1 MLLTKRQKKPFR
13 SHSCESFD
21 IYPFNLTSIHIFIL
35 HSFLF
40 SGPNRVM
47 FKLELWL
54 RAGTSEVADK
64 IRSKMLDALSD
75 NEFSKPNSRTKM
87 PDFDYR
93 RRK

>member
-1 MLLTKRQKKPFR
+1 MLLSIRQKRPFR
-13 SHSCESFD
+13 SHSCESSD
-21 IYPFNLTSIHIFIL
+21 TYPFNLTSTYIFIL
-35 HSFLF
+35 LF
-40 SGPNRVM
+40 IPGPNRVM

>member
-1 MLLTKRQKKPFR
+1 
-13 SHSCESFD
+13 
-21 IYPFNLTSIHIFIL
+21 
-35 HSFLF
+35 
-40 SGPNRVM
+40 M